1 MAILVYGSLVPDILF
16 RVARLP
22 AAGDD
27 VPANSVSMVAAGG
40 GGNVA
45 MALAAW
51 GYDTMAAGNSVG
63 EDPLGRWAAEQFEQA
78 GVRLPAGYIAAD
90 GVTPPNGIIVTP
102 DGERTII
109 GNDYQQVTWLPVETW
124 DGVNAVVVDAYSTTA
139 GGTVLVEAAS
149 RGIVAVGSDRTDH
162 LTDLTVAIWS
172 ASEHPDPA
180 EAQAAADQGSLV
192 VVTAGPNPIVLYSA
206 GQSPLEVP
214 VEPVVAPDST
224 GAGDV
229 LTAGVVAGLSDGLT
243 PIEAVTQ
250 AADVASRYVA
260 GRRESQ
266 VPPLSRLG

>member
-1 MAILVYGSLVPDILF
+1 
-16 RVARLP
+16 
-22 AAGDD
+22 
-27 VPANSVSMVAAGG
+27 VPASSVSMVAAGG

-51 GYDTMAAGNSVG
+51 GYDTMAVGNSVG

-78 GVRLPAGYIAAD
+78 GIRLPAGYVASD

-109 GNDYQQVTWLPVETW
+109 GNDYQRVTWMPVQTW
-124 DGVNAVVVDAYSTTA
+124 SGVNAVVVDAYSAAA
-139 GGTVLVEAAS
+139 GGTVLAEAA
-149 RGIVAVGSDRTDH
+149 RQGMVTVASDRTDH
-162 LTDLTVAIWS
+162 LPDLTVVIWS
-172 ASEHPDPA
+172 ASEHPEAA
-180 EAQAAADQGSLV
+180 EAQAAADQGPLV

-206 GQSPLEVP
+206 GQSPSEVP
-214 VEPVVAPDST
+214 VEPVSAPDST

-243 PIEAVTQ
+243 PIAAVAQ

-266 VPPLSRLG
+266 VPPLTRLG